1 MSDGS
6 INFPESNPLL
16 KESSMGDQ
24 RSKLRARPL
33 VLVSTLLFIGYVCN
47 ILLGM
52 LVIQYSVEVPYLDD
66 LWEFLMLFGS
76 AIGFVVFVLLNESD
90 DD

>member
-1 MSDGS
+1 MNGGS
-6 INFPESNPLL
+6 MNLSELNPVLT
-16 KESSMGDQ
+16 ESSMGDQ

-33 VLVSTLLFIGYVCN
+33 LLVSTLLFIGYVIN

-52 LVIQYSVEVPYLDD
+52 MAIQHAVEVPYLAD

-76 AIGFVVFVLLNESD
+76 VIGFVVFILLNESD
-90 DD
+90 DS

>member
-1 MSDGS
+1 MSGGS
-6 INFPESNPLL
+6 VNLSELNPVL

-33 VLVSTLLFIGYVCN
+33 LLISTLLFAGYVCN

-52 LVIQYSVEVPYLDD
+52 LAIQHAVEVPYLDD

-76 AIGFVVFVLLNESD
+76 AIGFVVFILLNESD
-90 DD
+90 DA

>member
-1 MSDGS
+1 MNGGS
-6 INFPESNPLL
+6 MNLSELNPVLA
-16 KESSMGDQ
+16 ESSMGDQ

-33 VLVSTLLFIGYVCN
+33 LLVSTLLFIGYVCN

-52 LVIQYSVEVPYLDD
+52 LAIQHAVEVTYLDD

-76 AIGFVVFVLLNESD
+76 AIGFVVFILLNESD
-90 DD
+90 DA